1 MREAFSATTLT
12 MDQAAVLDVPEVRVD
27 GTLKTTGRA
36 RYTRDF
42 SLPGMLWASFL
53 MSPHAHA
60 RIVSIDTTA
69 ARAIPGVQA
78 VITAD
83 DIGRKHV
90 GRQVADW
97 PVLAYDRVR
106 FVGDRIAAVAA
117 DTPEAAEEAV
127 RRIEVVYEELP
138 AIFDAED
145 AIRPDAPILHPEW
158 QSYYPQGRV
167 PELKHANAPSYA
179 LVQKGDEDIKR
190 IFANAYRVIEDVY
203 HGPRQHQGYIEPRGC
218 VVW

>member
-12 MDQAAVLDVPEVRVD
+12 PDQAAVLEVPEIRVE
-27 GTLKTTGRA
+27 GALKATGHA

-42 SLPGMLWASFL
+42 AMPGMLWASFL

-60 RIVSIDTTA
+60 RIVSIDTSA
-69 ARAIPGVQA
+69 ARAVPGVHA
-78 VITAD
+78 VLTGD
-83 DIGRKHV
+83 DIGRKHL

-117 DTPEAAEEAV
+117 ETPEAAEEAV
-127 RRIEVVYEELP
+127 KRIEVVYEELP
-138 AIFDAED
+138 AVFDSEA
-145 AIRPDAPILHPEW
+145 AVRPDAPLVHPDW

-167 PELKHANAPSYA
+167 PELTHPNAPSYA
-179 LVQKGDEDIKR
+179 LIQKGDEDIER
-190 IFANAYRVIEDVY
+190 I
-203 HGPRQHQGYIEPRGC
+203 
-218 VVW
+218 